1 MAGFRTTTIDDEEQN
16 PDLESAIAAYVAS
29 NPDSPEAE
37 RWRALEARGTP
48 PAMAKPAAALA
59 SMATGAAPKRIVGP
73 TLTLAPG
80 MSVGTYDAA
89 SAASGPTPEET
100 QAAIPPPTPEG
111 EAMLADLQAAGRASQ
126 EPPTEPALPEGHW
139 MRRGGQAIASGMTNL
154 ARSVGGATARLLD
167 DPERQEWWDAPG
179 SNSPE
184 PAETSPAPAPRP
196 PAPVLSGDVRAA
208 APVATP
214 PRAAAHRLA
223 ARPRSV
229 SLPTTPAPDFVMQVP
244 PTPFADEGEPAAP
257 PGGTPPVVSAGPSSP
272 PARPDP
278 LDLAM
283 KAAGQSRLIAA
294 LTRAGGTAIGRGT
307 GPGYDALDANADR
320 PMAELQMEQADA
332 AKKAESDPNSPQSRA
347 AWAVVE
353 QLLPGG
359 AKVPPEGRSAAQAK
373 AMFPMFQEIIDREMA
388 REQMRA
394 RSEEGRLN
402 RAHEARLAGMRR
414 GAGLGGAREADVQK
428 LGKDTEGLAQV
439 QNDLALL
446 EKTIS
451 GTGDIPGAGV
461 WDSKKPAFMQSGD
474 DINIRQAA
482 VRVAARLLH
491 EQSGASV
498 TPSEAERFM
507 EGRGL
512 GPGATED
519 QFRAGIQAL
528 ASELRAALRAKAAKY
543 RPEVVQTLQR
553 RGGVVDLGAPPP
565 AAGAPETRTVGGKRY
580 ERDADGQW
588 YEVG

>member
-1 MAGFRTTTIDDEEQN
+1 MAGSEVRWASLDEGR
-16 PDLESAIAAYVAS
+16 LAGVAV
-29 NPDSPEAE
+29 
-37 RWRALEARGTP
+37 LGRGP
-48 PAMAKPAAALA
+48 QQVV
-59 SMATGAAPKRIVGP
+59 AAPV
-73 TLTLAPG
+73 
-80 MSVGTYDAA
+80 M
-89 SAASGPTPEET
+89 
-100 QAAIPPPTPEG
+100 
-111 EAMLADLQAAGRASQ
+111 
-126 EPPTEPALPEGHW
+126 
-139 MRRGGQAIASGMTNL
+139 
-154 ARSVGGATARLLD
+154 
-167 DPERQEWWDAPG
+167 
-179 SNSPE
+179 
-184 PAETSPAPAPRP
+184 
-196 PAPVLSGDVRAA
+196 APVLIGWVVFAADLDEREMHSLERLSAIPLNANVMVESDDRWSQAA
-208 APVATP
+208 AAM
-214 PRAAAHRLA
+214 R
-223 ARPRSV
+223 
-229 SLPTTPAPDFVMQVP
+229 
-244 PTPFADEGEPAAP
+244 
-257 PGGTPPVVSAGPSSP
+257 
-272 PARPDP
+272 ARPDP
-278 LDLAM
+278 
-283 KAAGQSRLIAA
+283 SC
-294 LTRAGGTAIGRGT
+294 
-307 GPGYDALDANADR
+307 
-320 PMAELQMEQADA
+320 
-332 AKKAESDPNSPQSRA
+332 PQSRA